1 MLNTQIS
8 IQNTMAKSKAANVED
23 YRSLSDEALNDKI
36 GEEGL
41 RLQKMKFSH
50 AVNPIENPMV
60 IRSIRRQIAQMKTEQ
75 QKRHLAS

>member
-1 MLNTQIS
+1 
-8 IQNTMAKSKAANVED
+8 MAKSNAAKVED
-23 YRSLSDEALNDKI
+23 YSSLSDQALNDKI

-41 RLQKMKFSH
+41 RLKKMKFSH

-60 IRSIRRQIAQMKTEQ
+60 IRSIRRQIAQLKTEQ